1 MGGGGESSNF
11 TNAKCI
17 LNYEKFKYGLPG
29 NFSMNLKMI
38 SKSIM
43 ETNNNTE
50 IIPFAAVHP
59 TEIIKDEIKARGV
72 SQKELAFRMGMK
84 TSNLSKLLR
93 GENITPAI
101 AAQLELALDIPSD
114 YWLNLQSQYEVDSK
128 NVALRNELE
137 TIANSDII
145 I

>member
-1 MGGGGESSNF
+1 
-11 TNAKCI
+11 
-17 LNYEKFKYGLPG
+17 
-29 NFSMNLKMI
+29 MI